1 MADFP
6 LERLKTNICLL
17 SPPIIESNAGAIPKH
32 FQIYRAPRLA
42 KNVPKVDSILFEIL

>member
-17 SPPIIESNAGAIPKH
+17 SPPISQHITGAEQMELKSDICK
-32 FQIYRAPRLA
+32 L
-42 KNVPKVDSILFEIL
+42 